1 MPGCSSGSSGAR
13 CLFQG
18 RIHAHSC
25 SMLTVLFCQQR
36 RAYRPPLGVWSVSGD
51 CNGLR
56 VDLRDCSCSLNSIF
70 ARRPCHRVA
79 GVKRVGCEQTQAI
92 LPSSECS
99 ANQLQLF
106 HRAVGDVLDR
116 GLRVVDLRL
125 GLGIVRLRGGIVL
138 LAFLGRHVVD
148 RQSHEVSAKS
158 HDDRPFQEKRLLVSQ
173 PGH

>member
-25 SMLTVLFCQQR
+25 SMLTVLFCQHR
-36 RAYRPPLGVWSVSGD
+36 RAYRPPLGVWSVGGD
-51 CNGLR
+51 CNALR
-56 VDLRDCSCSLNSIF
+56 VDLRDCSCCLNSIF
-70 ARRPCHRVA
+70 ARPCHRVA

-116 GLRVVDLRL
+116 RLRVIDLRL

-138 LAFLGRHVVD
+138 LAFLGRHVVE

-158 HDDRPFQEKRLLVSQ
+158 HDDRPFQEKRLLVSHQ